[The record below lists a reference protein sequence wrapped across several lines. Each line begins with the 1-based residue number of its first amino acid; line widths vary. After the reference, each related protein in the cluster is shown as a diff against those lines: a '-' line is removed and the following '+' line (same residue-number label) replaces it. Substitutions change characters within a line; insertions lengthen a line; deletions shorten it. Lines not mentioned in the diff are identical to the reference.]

1 MAATTGLSQG
11 DFTRLRV
18 ADQTGDMV
26 DILTLLGSAG
36 SGGDITSVTG
46 SGAIAVAVDGGSRE
60 ISVDLSSY
68 ATAVSVTSGISQSL
82 IPYSLT
88 TDIATLLASKVDDGQ
103 VGGVHPRAAEVHL
116 GPKKRFQQSGTLC
129 ELSSKINE

>member
-11 DFTRLRV
+11 DFTRWRV

-36 SGGDITSVTG
+36 SGGDITAITG

-60 ISVDLSSY
+60 ISVDLSPY
-68 ATAVSVTSGISQSL
+68 ATAVSVTSGISQAL

-88 TDIATLLASKVDDGQ
+88 ADIDTLLASKVDDGQ
-103 VGGVHPRAAEVHL
+103 VLTNFPAGALFPDPL
-116 GPKKRFQQSGTLC
+116 Y
-129 ELSSKINE
+129 SKPASETIAYIAGLQ